1 MTLHHGGTMRAAA
14 RNPATRGTALAA
26 ALGRRIIS
34 GDIAPGASVPTEAV
48 LCTKFG
54 VSRTTVRDAMK
65 RLHGKGLVA
74 GGPRSGMHVQP
85 TRQWNQ
91 LDADVLL
98 WRLES
103 GADLALLD
111 DLYEIRT
118 CFEPRA
124 CELAAS
130 RGSAADHECIRAHF
144 DGIAATDGD
153 TARHIEADLQFHL
166 AIFGATG
173 NIFFNS
179 LGSAIR
185 TALLLSFRVTQDRL
199 LMPSFEVKLHG
210 DVCAAI
216 TARDGAAAAMAM
228 RALLAESRKTL
239 GIALQG

>member
-1 MTLHHGGTMRAAA
+1 MTLHHGGTMRGAA

-111 DLYEIRT
+111 
-118 CFEPRA
+118 
-124 CELAAS
+124 
-130 RGSAADHECIRAHF
+130 
-144 DGIAATDGD
+144 
-153 TARHIEADLQFHL
+153 
-166 AIFGATG
+166 
-173 NIFFNS
+173 
-179 LGSAIR
+179 
-185 TALLLSFRVTQDRL
+185 
-199 LMPSFEVKLHG
+199 
-210 DVCAAI
+210 
-216 TARDGAAAAMAM
+216 
-228 RALLAESRKTL
+228 
-239 GIALQG
+239 